1 MKKKMNIKQ
10 IFTMIIFA
18 GLSTACGTWNAEPG
32 QEYQDVELRWES
44 CQVGNSGPNFC
55 NNLEGMKLIGLKT
68 QNHALTSEE
77 AKTVEKV
84 NINKEVLDLVKVET
98 KVKYVELPVAGNFK
112 VLSDKVLLDSLS
124 LGNGCIGDMAVSY
137 KVVNGKAFLK
147 PLSYAPNKKSGPDC
161 KYVDPIQFEGKIEVK
176 VDNRIQIKSN

>member
-55 NNLEGMKLIGLKT
+55 NSLEGMKLIGLKT

-112 VLSDKVLLDSLS
+112 VLSNKIFLDSLS
-124 LGNGCIGDMAVSY
+124 FGEECIGDMEISY
-137 KVVNGKAFLK
+137 ELKNGKVKLR
-147 PLSYAPNKKSGPDC
+147 PLSYTPNKNAGPDC
-161 KYVDPIQFEGKIEVK
+161 KYVNQVSVGGLEGNGIKIPLK
-176 VDNRIQIKSN
+176 